1 MAPELLEE
9 GGNGRLAPVPRL
21 RVAESTGGAGGRA
34 VRDAH
39 DTHAHGDSHGTHAG
53 EREPP

>member
-1 MAPELLEE
+1 MAPERLEE
-9 GGNGRLAPVPRL
+9 CGHGRLAPVPRL
-21 RVAESTGGAGGRA
+21 RVAESTGGAAGRA

-39 DTHAHGDSHGTHAG
+39 GTHAKGDSHGGDAG